1 MERDFTASSQRTR
14 CFAIRQIG
22 RWMFYKEIIGVK
34 LRHTKHTITQ
44 SQQNVNHLLLHLAE
58 RTLADRT
65 EMVQLTHTHTPR
77 TLAVKE
83 RFSGLGKQL

>member
-1 MERDFTASSQRTR
+1 
-14 CFAIRQIG
+14 
-22 RWMFYKEIIGVK
+22 MFYKEIIGVK

-65 EMVQLTHTHTPR
+65 EMVQLTHTHTHTSHARRKR
-77 TLAVKE
+77 TVFGIRKATIKTIRHL
-83 RFSGLGKQL
+83 